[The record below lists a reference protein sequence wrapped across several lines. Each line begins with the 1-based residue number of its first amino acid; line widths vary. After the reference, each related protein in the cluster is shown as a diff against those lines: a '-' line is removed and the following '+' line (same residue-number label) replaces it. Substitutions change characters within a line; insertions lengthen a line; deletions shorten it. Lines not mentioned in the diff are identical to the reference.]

1 MVHFED
7 ALTFCRKAGY
17 RPELAWTCYNYAEA
31 LLQLGHPGDHARAIS
46 LLDESLAISYGL
58 GMRPLAERVAT
69 IREQSQPRGLT
80 AAYPDGLSQREV
92 EVLCRVAAGKSN
104 REIAEELVIAEGT
117 VRRHVSNIYNKIGAI
132 NRSDATRYALRA
144 GLVELD
150 EMPSTSG
157 QQ

>member
-1 MVHFED
+1 
-7 ALTFCRKAGY
+7 
-17 RPELAWTCYNYAEA
+17 LAWTCYDYAEV
-31 LLQLGHPGDHARAIS
+31 LLQYGHPGDHARAMS
-46 LLDESLAISYGL
+46 LLDECLAIAGEL
-58 GMRPLAERVAT
+58 EMRPLAERAAT
-69 IREQSQPRGLT
+69 LQQQSQSQGLT